1 MATAPDPIT
10 STPGVPGQP
19 YDATS
24 KDIISRWATVE
35 AGSGPADW
43 KTGQA
48 TGDFED
54 GPGPWK
60 QT

>member
-1 MATAPDPIT
+1 MANAPSPIT
-10 STPGVPGQP
+10 SPPSVPPAP

-24 KDIISRWATVE
+24 SETIGKWASVDKN
-35 AGSGPADW
+35 SGPCDMA
-43 KTGQA
+43 GNA